1 MNRDHVPLTE
11 AEWKIMLLLWEKSP
25 RTMMELTRA
34 LAEDTGWSKH
44 TVITMLKRMAV
55 KGTVRICED
64 GPVKT
69 YFPAVAKDRVARE
82 QTQTLLRRLFSG
94 RASLLVNDMVEQGE
108 IRRGGAERAA
118 KDPGSCGKT
127 EKKHERGTKS
137 FRLSVCYI

>member
-1 MNRDHVPLTE
+1 MDRDHVALTE

-25 RTMMELTRA
+25 WTMMELTRA

-69 YFPAVAKDRVARE
+69 YFPC
-82 QTQTLLRRLFSG
+82 LLYTSPSPR
-94 RASLLVNDMVEQGE
+94 D
-108 IRRGGAERAA
+108 
-118 KDPGSCGKT
+118 
-127 EKKHERGTKS
+127 
-137 FRLSVCYI
+137 

>member
-1 MNRDHVPLTE
+1 MDRDHVALTE

-25 RTMMELTRA
+25 WTMMELTRA

-44 TVITMLKRMAV
+44 TVITMLKRMAL

-69 YFPAVAKDRVARE
+69 YYPAVSKDRVARE
-82 QTQTLLRRLFSG
+82 QTQTLLKRLFSG

-108 IRRGGAERAA
+108 LDDEELRELQSILERAE
-118 KDPGSCGKT
+118 KQKKNRKGEPNESC
-127 EKKHERGTKS
+127 
-137 FRLSVCYI
+137 

>member
-34 LAEDTGWSKH
+34 LAEDTGWSNH
-44 TVITMLKRMAV
+44 TVITMLK
-55 KGTVRICED
+55 RICED

-108 IRRGGAERAA
+108 IDEEELSELQKILDRAE
-118 KDPGSCGKT
+118 KQ
-127 EKKHERGTKS
+127 KKNTKEEPKAS
-137 FRLSVCYI
+137 A